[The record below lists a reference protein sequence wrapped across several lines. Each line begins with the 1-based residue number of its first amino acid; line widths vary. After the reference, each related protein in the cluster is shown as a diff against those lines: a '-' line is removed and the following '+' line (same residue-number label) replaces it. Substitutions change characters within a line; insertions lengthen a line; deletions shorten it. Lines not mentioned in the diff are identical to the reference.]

1 MDDKNQLFFTEE
13 DIRGIERLAAE
24 ELFLFPFVSLF
35 PLSDLSSKVA
45 GMETF
50 EELLERDKMREKD
63 GFPKKIK
70 IRQVAARSSGKI
82 SLVPVVEEEKLVHI
96 DPRAREENGGQGEG
110 EEGDVIGEQQI
121 EDEGGDSQP
130 GGPDGESEHGVEA
143 EVLDIANKI
152 IEDLELPNLKEKA
165 KKVATDKYIFDLTS
179 RNSGSGQVLDKKAT
193 LKEIVKTNLALETLD
208 PDDPDTSNLIIP
220 PYDKIY
226 RVFSRERVWESMAV
240 VVFLRDYSGSMW
252 GKKTELV
259 VTQHLAIYGWLMREY
274 ADSVI
279 AIFILHDNT
288 AKRASGFNE
297 YFSASINGGTVIATA
312 YQLVNKIV
320 EDEGFERDYNIYVF
334 HGTDGDDWDTKGEAS
349 VPAIKKCLTY
359 VNRLGITI
367 VGREGTVFEK
377 VIKDAKFIT
386 ESPKEFRMDVLPED
400 SDQKKIGEGIR
411 KLVSL

>member
-1 MDDKNQLFFTEE
+1 MPFDFAQGKQLEKV
-13 DIRGIERLAAE
+13 DIIWVGLTAE
-24 ELFLFPFVSLF
+24 
-35 PLSDLSSKVA
+35 
-45 GMETF
+45 
-50 EELLERDKMREKD
+50 
-63 GFPKKIK
+63 
-70 IRQVAARSSGKI
+70 RQVLEDRIKQR
-82 SLVPVVEEEKLVHI
+82 VEK
-96 DPRAREENGGQGEG
+96 RAKQGMT
-110 EEGDVIGEQQI
+110 
-121 EDEGGDSQP
+121 
-130 GGPDGESEHGVEA
+130 A
-143 EVLDIANKI
+143 EVK
-152 IEDLELPNLKEKA
+152 
-165 KKVATDKYIFDLTS
+165 
-179 RNSGSGQVLDKKAT
+179 R
-193 LKEIVKTNLALETLD
+193 
-208 PDDPDTSNLIIP
+208 
-220 PYDKIY
+220 
-226 RVFSRERVWESMAV
+226 
-240 VVFLRDYSGSMW
+240 
-252 GKKTELV
+252 
-259 VTQHLAIYGWLMREY
+259 LMREY